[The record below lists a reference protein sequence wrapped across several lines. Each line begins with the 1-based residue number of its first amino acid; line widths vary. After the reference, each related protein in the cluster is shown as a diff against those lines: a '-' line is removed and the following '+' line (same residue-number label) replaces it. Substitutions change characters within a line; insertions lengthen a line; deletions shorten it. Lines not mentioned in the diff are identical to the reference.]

1 MTHLWKEIHL
11 VSSVSTS
18 PDVIM
23 SSAKS
28 FGSIPNSSCRWKSIP
43 DFCRS
48 STDSGANM
56 SSLEPAISTSTERG
70 GPERRIFRARRS
82 AQHSLYAEMKVELP
96 GRHVLGVV
104 PVFVGERETNLN
116 DLEQVDVTSHRLVVV
131 VRRGLETAYWTC
143 DYAGKFCVLER

>member
-70 GPERRIFRARRS
+70 DRS
-82 AQHSLYAEMKVELP
+82 AEFSVRAEALSTHFMLK
-96 GRHVLGVV
+96 
-104 PVFVGERETNLN
+104 
-116 DLEQVDVTSHRLVVV
+116 
-131 VRRGLETAYWTC
+131 
-143 DYAGKFCVLER
+143 